1 MLGSGQPG
9 CREVIFP
16 AVTNSNLYT
25 MEKGPTI
32 KEIGEGLTTSQRK
45 TIVIEVSH
53 QGKISGNAVYRY
65 LAGEGKPLYLY
76 QKLIRDVI
84 NTTLGKEY
92 TIEELWP
99 DE

>member
-1 MLGSGQPG
+1 MAK
-9 CREVIFP
+9 R
-16 AVTNSNLYT
+16 T
-25 MEKGPTI
+25 TI

-53 QGKISGNAVYRY
+53 KGQISGNAVYRY
-65 LAGEGKPLYLY
+65 LSGEGKPLYLY
-76 QKLIRDVI
+76 QRLICDVI
-84 NTTLGKEY
+84 NETLGKEY